1 MIRDEI
7 SARGE
12 EITID
17 RLTKTGNELRTKF
30 GPGILAERA
39 LLKLSPDGRAVVTS
53 IRHGAELR
61 ALRKRGDFAMVFVD
75 APARVRYE
83 RSLRRARPGDCST
96 FEEFVAA
103 EKFQL
108 ESQDP
113 NSQQLLVCR
122 DLADRVLDNAGDRE
136 EFVRKI
142 EAFLSDLEAD

>member
-1 MIRDEI
+1 
-7 SARGE
+7 
-12 EITID
+12 
-17 RLTKTGNELRTKF
+17 
-30 GPGILAERA
+30 
-39 LLKLSPDGRAVVTS
+39 VVTS
-53 IRHGAELR
+53 IRHGAEVR

-83 RSLRRARPGDCST
+83 RSLRRARAGDCST
-96 FEEFVAA
+96 FEDFVAA

-113 NSQQLLVCR
+113 NSQQLLICR

-142 EAFLSDLEAD
+142 EDLLLELKAQ